1 MGAADAVNE
10 KGVAAIMPPAEAEG
24 APVVAPKENKGAA
37 EADALPLAP
46 ALALALALAP
56 RVGADGAVAAVLVA
70 AVNEKVAGTGLLLVE
85 PVEPVADKAG
95 HAPTLG
101 VL

>member
-1 MGAADAVNE
+1 MNE
-10 KGVAAIMPPAEAEG
+10 NGVAAIMPPAEAEG
-24 APVVAPKENKGAA
+24 ALAVAPKENEGAA
-37 EADALPLAP
+37 EADALPLA
-46 ALALALALAP
+46 LAIAP

>member
-1 MGAADAVNE
+1 MGAAGAADAVNE
-10 KGVAAIMPPAEAEG
+10 NGVAAIMPPAEAEG
-24 APVVAPKENKGAA
+24 ALAVAPKENKGAA
-37 EADALPLAP
+37 EVDALP
-46 ALALALALAP
+46 LALALAL
-56 RVGADGAVAAVLVA
+56 RVGADGAVAAVA
-70 AVNEKVAGTGLLLVE
+70 ALNENVEGIELLPEV